1 MIRST
6 GVLPFKTTSHLKNLI
21 YCVAYILLL
30 QACNLYRVTK
40 SAPRRVYVKNENSKP
55 AYLIGRS
62 PGNNWVEHSKPQFKA
77 LQSFEGRVLT
87 EKSLIL
93 LYKFESAK
101 SQDEYLE
108 SLRENL
114 QKSGADVEKL
124 DKVDS
129 PEGDWSTIM
138 AQKGRSITQ
147 FFAIRKNTQLYYIQF
162 TAPNSE
168 IYSLLYP
175 DVKKYINN
183 FWFLYRKKK

>member
-1 MIRST
+1 MIPST
-6 GVLPFKTTSHLKNLI
+6 GVLPLKTTSHLRNLI
-21 YCVAYILLL
+21 YCGAYILLL

-40 SAPRRVYVKNENSKP
+40 SEPRRVYVKNENSKP
-55 AYLIGRS
+55 TYLIGRS

-93 LYKFESAK
+93 LYKLESAK

-108 SLRENL
+108 SLGKHL

-124 DKVDS
+124 DKLNS

-138 AQKGRSITQ
+138 AQKGQSITQ